1 MKKKKKVSSS
11 CLKTNTKK
19 KIQIL
24 KHQAFLVIT
33 DVYKKLS

>member
-1 MKKKKKVSSS
+1 MSKNKY
-11 CLKTNTKK
+11 KK